1 METIVELKNLSIGY
15 KKAKECIP
23 VVEKMNATLYSG
35 QLTCLLGPNGAGKS
49 TLLRTLCKFQPPIEG
64 QITVNGRNLSEFTN
78 QEMARL
84 VSVVL
89 THNQL
94 YLDLTAFDVVAIG
107 RTPFTGLLGIL
118 TEDDYKVIEESVQQT
133 DIRHLLKRKIA
144 TLSDGER
151 QKVMVAKAL
160 AQQTPIIYLDEPT
173 AFLDFPSKVQLL
185 QMLCQLSHQFH
196 KIVFLSTHDVEQAL
210 LVSDQIW
217 LLDQQ
222 FGLTTG
228 TPNQLCEQNQIG
240 TYFSRNGLNFDP
252 EKKTFSIN

>member
-1 METIVELKNLSIGY
+1 MGTIVELKNLSIGY
-15 KKAKECIP
+15 KEKDDIL

-94 YLDLTAFDVVAIG
+94 YLDLTAFDVVAMG
-107 RTPFTGLLGIL
+107 RMPYTGVLGIL
-118 TEDDYKVIEESVQQT
+118 TNDDYKVIDECVRQT
-133 DIRHLLKRKIA
+133 GIENLLKRKIA

-185 QMLCQLSHQFH
+185 QMLSLLSRQLH

-210 LVSDQIW
+210 QVSDQIW

-222 FGLTTG
+222 FGLVTG
-228 TPNQLCEQNQIG
+228 TPNQLCDQNKIG
-240 TYFSRNGLNFDP
+240 TYFGRKGLKFDP
-252 EKKTFSIN
+252 LKRTFIIN